1 MDEKMETIELRGG
14 SGKVIKLTYEELLKK
29 KDITGKVEFRN
40 GKYYA
45 QVTRWYY
52 LNQEYNSLSE
62 ATKATVK
69 LVQKLEK
76 LRKVK
81 NNDNLR

>member
-14 SGKVIKLTYEELLKK
+14 SGKVIKLTYEELLKR
-29 KDITGKVEFRN
+29 KDVTGKVEFRN
-40 GKYYA
+40 GKYYTR
-45 QVTRWYY
+45 VTRWYC
-52 LNQEYNSLSE
+52 LNQEYNSIAE

-81 NNDNLR
+81 NNES